1 MLGGSPSEVLKEVLQ
16 DAGDEVEEDPFG
28 AGLSLQR
35 EELVGQMV
43 EVCRQ
48 QLYPYYDPYQV
59 DGWALCEPAG
69 MRLVVAMAMTLVWSG
84 VNMMQLEPM
93 KPRQSLLGLIC
104 DSAWRVYLVTLQG

>member
-1 MLGGSPSEVLKEVLQ
+1 MLGGSPSEVLKEVVQ
-16 DAGDEVEEDPFG
+16 DGGDEAGEDPFS

-48 QLYPYYDPYQV
+48 QLYPYYDPYVV

-69 MRLVVAMAMTLVWSG
+69 MRSVVAMAMALVCRA
-84 VNMMQLEPM
+84 VN
-93 KPRQSLLGLIC
+93 
-104 DSAWRVYLVTLQG
+104 VLQPKQC